1 MWAGKE
7 RWINEMT
14 LKLNSWKTR
23 KFTGGEREKR
33 IKVCSHGAVK
43 DTVILCGTANTQR
56 GWSTK
61 RLLMSEP
68 LPLSSTQG
76 LCPNHRHVFMP
87 LQFFFT
93 TRSLPLTCKQSKM
106 TQPKMLTKKKKKNHL
121 NINKH
126 TTPCPWPHYLLHLPP
141 ISCFSTKLFE
151 RAGYTSSTNCI

>member
-7 RWINEMT
+7 RWITERV
-14 LKLNSWKTR
+14 LELNSWKMR
-23 KFTGGEREKR
+23 KFTGGECGKR

-106 TQPKMLTKKKKKNHL
+106 TQPKMLTKKK
-121 NINKH
+121 NKPPQYKQTHH
-126 TTPCPWPHYLLHLPP
+126 TLSLATLSAPSATYLL
-141 ISCFSTKLFE
+141 LFNK
-151 RAGYTSSTNCI
+151 TI